1 MAHLLRISQELI
13 PTQPIP
19 AVESRGAVA
28 AVALPALTEAESPH
42 PLLDQYDIVFITPET
57 SWEEID
63 LFLLGETH
71 YNEQC
76 YTLNG
81 AFIRAFGGDEVTVFR
96 ESVPSMQELSAD
108 EQEESREELGLS
120 SRARFIGWDAGEEV
134 LEILRAGEGSTEQ
147 NLAATQRTMQEIV
160 QRRDKYRAQEREFA
174 SLQDDDSG
182 EINSLCE
189 KDYALF
195 ARAYKDEEK
204 FLKIEEKLLV
214 LLHEKEQVLK
224 RLIERKIMHIVDP
237 SRSTFPTPTRSMVE
251 TLQQVRKID
260 SKVFLIAGQ
269 GHLRSIPLCCSGP
282 EFDLGPMHRELAH
295 HKAAILVPKIC
306 RRYEDIVVD
315 NPVLPE
321 GLVLSEGHSMKM
333 MEIAQAIVD
342 SLIPPK
348 GLVLTE
354 EQKEDLKERL
364 ISQPT
369 TTQEILDAFFA
380 PMILPD
386 LGKMEIAQA
395 IDDEL
400 ELPEGL
406 VLTEKQSKI

>member
-1 MAHLLRISQELI
+1 MTNLSRISQELVS
-13 PTQPIP
+13 TQPTP

-28 AVALPALTEAESPH
+28 AFALTALTGAEKPH
-42 PLLDQYDIVFITPET
+42 PLLDQYDIEFITPGAR
-57 SWEEID
+57 WEEID

-71 YNEQC
+71 LNEQC
-76 YTLNG
+76 YTING
-81 AFIRAFGGDEVTVFR
+81 AFIRAFGGDEVTVFM
-96 ESVPSMQELSAD
+96 ESVPSMQELSDD
-108 EQEESREELGLS
+108 EQDESRQKLGLS

-147 NLAATQRTMQEIV
+147 NLAATQRKMQEVV
-160 QRRDKYRAQEREFA
+160 QRWDEYRAQEREFA
-174 SLQDDDSG
+174 VLQDDDSG
-182 EINSLCE
+182 EINSLRE
-189 KDYALF
+189 KAALF
-195 ARAYKDEEK
+195 ARAYKDAEK
-204 FLKIEEKLLV
+204 LLKIEEKLLV
-214 LLHEKEQVLK
+214 VLHEKEQVLQ

-237 SRSTFPTPTRSMVE
+237 GRSTFPARTRSMVE

-315 NPVLPE
+315 NHVLPE
-321 GLVLSEGHSMKM
+321 GLSLTEGHSMEM

-364 ISQPT
+364 ISQPA
-369 TTQEILDAFFA
+369 TTQEILDAFFE
-380 PMILPD
+380 PMI
-386 LGKMEIAQA
+386 
-395 IDDEL
+395 
-400 ELPEGL
+400 
-406 VLTEKQSKI
+406 SSNW